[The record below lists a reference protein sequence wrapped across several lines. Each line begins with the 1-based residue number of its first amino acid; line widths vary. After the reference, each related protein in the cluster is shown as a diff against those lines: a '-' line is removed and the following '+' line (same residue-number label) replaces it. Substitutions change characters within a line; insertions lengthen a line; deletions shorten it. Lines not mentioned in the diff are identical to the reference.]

1 MIQSFFLRSYFD
13 HSTAHLNSSGTFM
26 AHSRDLHVVFASTQP
41 TATPLFRTCADSKTE
56 CIFYAVTCTFIHD
69 KVGQCPV
76 CGGRS
81 SLQKDDLRAL
91 LKPSRVTSK
100 QTQHDGPLSH
110 SKNKS
115 RFSIHAFTSILK
127 KWKVNLS
134 KLGNSHYFN
143 PTITRLGGADSFMQ
157 FKFTN

>member
-1 MIQSFFLRSYFD
+1 MAPSR
-13 HSTAHLNSSGTFM
+13 NSNGPQRIKYS
-26 AHSRDLHVVFASTQP
+26 LTQ
-41 TATPLFRTCADSKTE
+41 LFRPQHRFSGLVQTAKLNVL
-56 CIFYAVTCTFIHD
+56 FYAVTCTFIHD

-115 RFSIHAFTSILK
+115 RFSTHAFTSILK